1 MRALLLLVAVAES
14 APVQNAPH
22 NATALRQLQNGFQCE
37 CPSQSRPKPHGRSLM
52 VVNVAGTTMEEMQN
66 LLNPV

>member
-1 MRALLLLVAVAES
+1 MRALGAVLLLAAVAES

-37 CPSQSRPKPHGRSLM
+37 CLSMPLKPHGVR
-52 VVNVAGTTMEEMQN
+52 
-66 LLNPV
+66 